1 MQKAPAKAPTPSH
14 PWLGQLH
21 SGLDGL
27 AAALLRGD
35 AHATEQASAAVQ
47 IILQRA
53 PQAHDLADAGQAL
66 RADVQ
71 QAAQRFAQLRQAVL
85 RNAAQS
91 QRAVHSLLPQAAPAT
106 YGRQIGPAASSTG
119 GAGRAYLSA

>member
-1 MQKAPAKAPTPSH
+1 MQAPAKVLTPSH

-35 AHATEQASAAVQ
+35 AGATEQASTVVQ
-47 IILQRA
+47 TILQRA
-53 PQAHDLADAGQAL
+53 PQAHEMADAGQAL
-66 RADVQ
+66 RADVL

-119 GAGRAYLSA
+119 GAGRAFLSA